1 MQIAGYYKMR
11 RAIQE
16 NAPGPDESTTS
27 ALEVDLRGALLATG
41 LFHTVEVGRTD
52 SADRHVIAMCG
63 FVPEIDSAEA
73 ALALARLWSKQIAVG
88 FWQANTMRVD
98 KGHVE
103 LQGATRTSL
112 EGPYV
117 TVHLLAQAA
126 PAPAPI
132 VEQSLR
138 VGQLLSIGM
147 RWSGGI
153 VGTSSDAGDSSG
165 TGHAVA

>member
-1 MQIAGYYKMR
+1 MQIADYYKMR
-11 RAIQE
+11 RAMQE
-16 NAPGPDESTTS
+16 NAPAPDENITT
-27 ALEVDLRGALLATG
+27 ALEIDLRGALLATG

-52 SADRHVIAMCG
+52 NADRHVIAMCG

-112 EGPYV
+112 RGPYF

-126 PAPAPI
+126 PAPAP
-132 VEQSLR
+132 VLEQTAR
-138 VGQLLSIGM
+138 ARQLSSIGM
-147 RWSGGI
+147 LSGR
-153 VGTSSDAGDSSG
+153 DNAGSA
-165 TGHAVA
+165 GHAVA